1 MTRVSFL
8 LILMDLGLLLAQG
21 FDADAELVDGQLE
34 VWQCL
39 QGLVDAL
46 LGLSR
51 FEFLADAVFRQGVE
65 QDVGDLSRA
74 CCSSL
79 MDSAPS

>member
-65 QDVGDLSRA
+65 QDV
-74 CCSSL
+74 
-79 MDSAPS
+79 